1 MAIVLAAGAAH
12 PAAADYAAGVTAYK
26 QGDFAGALREI
37 RPLAEQGDGD
47 SQYGLGLLYRSG
59 RGVGRDDGQ
68 AVEWFR
74 KSAAQGNAKGQYGLA
89 NMYRAG
95 RGVAQDH
102 AQAVKWYRK
111 AAEQGQINAQH
122 NLGLMYFFGYGV
134 AKDMAESYFW
144 WIAATGAGH
153 APSEKWR
160 AKAADAL
167 KPERRADIE
176 ARAKDWRPR
185 RKAP

>member
-1 MAIVLAAGAAH
+1 MAMVLAAGLAH
-12 PAAADYAAGVTAYK
+12 PAAADYAAGVAAYK

-37 RPLAEQGDGD
+37 RPLAEEGDGD
-47 SQYGLGLLYRSG
+47 SQYGLGLLYKSG
-59 RGVGRDDGQ
+59 RGVARDDGQ
-68 AVEWFR
+68 AVKWFR
-74 KSAAQGNAKGQYGLA
+74 KSAGQGNAKGQYGLA

-95 RGVAQDH
+95 RGVGQDH

-134 AKDMAESYFW
+134 PKDVAESYFW
-144 WIAATGAGH
+144 WIAATRAGH
-153 APSEKWR
+153 APSIEWR

-167 KPERRADIE
+167 SAERRAGID
-176 ARAKDWRPR
+176 ARAKDWRR
-185 RKAP
+185 RPAVR

>member
-1 MAIVLAAGAAH
+1 MAIVLAVAVAH
-12 PAAADYAAGVTAYK
+12 PAAADYAAGVAAYK

-37 RPLAEQGDGD
+37 RPLAEEGDGD

-59 RGVGRDDGQ
+59 RGVARDDGQ
-68 AVEWFR
+68 AVKWFR
-74 KSAAQGNAKGQYGLA
+74 KSAEQGNAKGQYGLA

-102 AQAVKWYRK
+102 AQAVKWYRR

-134 AKDMAESYFW
+134 PTDMAESYFW

-153 APSEKWR
+153 APSIEWR

-167 KPERRADIE
+167 TNERRARIE
-176 ARAKDWRPR
+176 ARAKDWRR
-185 RKAP
+185 RRTAP